1 MTTTKLKEELYKL
14 INEGDESFVK
24 TIHQMA
30 TEYMVKTENDKMM
43 LEAEE
48 DIKAGRVHT
57 IKEVRAIVESW
68 KES

>member
-48 DIKAGRVHT
+48 DIKAGRLYSQGQVQDM
-57 IKEVRAIVESW
+57 IDNW
-68 KES
+68 KE

>member
-1 MTTTKLKEELYKL
+1 MSTTKLKEELYKL
-14 INEGDESFVK
+14 ISEGDESFVK
-24 TIHQMA
+24 TIHEMA

>member
-24 TIHQMA
+24 TIHEMA

-48 DIKAGRVHT
+48 DIKAGRLYSQGQVQDM
-57 IKEVRAIVESW
+57 IDNW
-68 KES
+68 KE

>member
-14 INEGDESFVK
+14 INEGDERFVK
-24 TIHQMA
+24 TIHEMA

-48 DIKAGRVHT
+48 DIKAGRLYSQGQVQDM
-57 IKEVRAIVESW
+57 IDNW
-68 KES
+68 KE